1 MQKTVAIGILFN
13 TTILKPKKN
22 GLHDRDTGLDQV
34 WEEGGLSIDF
44 KLHQQVELARKHT
57 VEFAVIRSLQ

>member
-22 GLHDRDTGLDQV
+22 GLHDHDTGLDQV
-34 WEEGGLSIDF
+34 WEEGRLSIDF
-44 KLHQQVELARKHT
+44 KLHQQVELVRNT